1 MHLVIPSLIYTSML
15 VTSLHLKYFQK
26 NIILHTTNFQKLC
39 LQHMINIEEDPEIG
53 ATIKHTFDPG
63 FPVHVGDVISLE
75 ILASWP
81 GDRCMLVEI
90 WQFRLD
96 TAEKLDQIPN
106 STTGSVFHRPN
117 SAVVGATGS
126 DTTQPVEVVGEDSR
140 FFEKLGTLLKTL
152 IVATRLLPAY
162 KLARRQ
168 SSADYAM
175 CYNLRRG
182 TRDLNRLGPGLKSQL
197 VGRLLSGLALSD
209 PSGTC
214 GAATDTKSVTMADPM
229 RKVYLNAC
237 VHYRTQVQPSP
248 HAAYLP
254 LVEGIAKLVLP
265 QINEVNIFTQFQFL
279 SCFSFDAY
287 KSHRAA
293 ASRDHSHRATN
304 PRDVGHPE
312 RHSPRAL
319 PAFADISADDQNEDD
334 FDPAGALL
342 LRGNV
347 DEDAQDE
354 MIDQVLSDDDS
365 LSGSDSSFGTHEP
378 SSHNCPHRTGRD
390 DGGYPAT
397 RLRGTGSEDVDEIA
411 LNEPTL
417 EPLGGNS
424 LQAAFSNFSSDPA
437 NKLGLLFVNLRKQA
451 DLDLFRVPHN
461 SGGATGGSGN
471 AQAQSSVF
479 NAKALSDELKRHEET
494 LKEFDDFLTE
504 FCSVD
509 LFGPAEVRQ
518 LTAPVQPR

>member
-1 MHLVIPSLIYTSML
+1 
-15 VTSLHLKYFQK
+15 
-26 NIILHTTNFQKLC
+26 
-39 LQHMINIEEDPEIG
+39 MINIEEDPEVG

-96 TAEKLDQIPN
+96 TTEKLDQI
-106 STTGSVFHRPN
+106 SS
-117 SAVVGATGS
+117 GATSPVSGRPESTAVGPAGS
-126 DTTQPVEVVGEDSR
+126 ETTHPVEVVGEDSR

-152 IVATRLLPAY
+152 VVATRLLPAY
-162 KLARRQ
+162 QLARSQ

-209 PSGTC
+209 PP
-214 GAATDTKSVTMADPM
+214 GASADPVDPKFMTATDPI

-248 HAAYLP
+248 HAAFLP
-254 LVEGIAKLVLP
+254 LVEGISKLVLP
-265 QINEVNIFTQFQFL
+265 PINELNAVTISVSITCSQFHLYQ
-279 SCFSFDAY
+279 
-287 KSHRAA
+287 SHR
-293 ASRDHSHRATN
+293 STPLRDHSHRANN
-304 PRDVGHPE
+304 PRDLRHLE
-312 RHSPRAL
+312 KHSPRAL
-319 PAFADISADDQNEDD
+319 PAFADVGAEEQNEDD

-342 LRGNV
+342 LRGSM
-347 DEDAQDE
+347 DEDAVDDVL
-354 MIDQVLSDDDS
+354 DQMLSDDDS
-365 LSGSDSSFGTHEP
+365 LSESDSSFGTHAP
-378 SSHNCPHRTGRD
+378 TSHHCPHRLEEAD
-390 DGGYPAT
+390 SSYPGT
-397 RLRGTGSEDVDEIA
+397 RLPVAGSEDVDEIG
-411 LNEPTL
+411 LNEPVM

-424 LQAAFSNFSSDPA
+424 LQAAFSNFSNPA

-451 DLDLFRVPHN
+451 DLDLFRVPPHN
-461 SGGATGGSGN
+461 SGGAAGGNSG

-518 LTAPVQPR
+518 LAAPIQPR

>member
-1 MHLVIPSLIYTSML
+1 MSVTAPRLERKSAIESCIRSFLIKSIHAIVQARNGNTY
-15 VTSLHLKYFQK
+15 
-26 NIILHTTNFQKLC
+26 TTNCVSAVGPRNNL
-39 LQHMINIEEDPEIG
+39 MINIEEDPEVG

-81 GDRCMLVEI
+81 GDRCMLVEV
-90 WQFRLD
+90 WQFCLD
-96 TAEKLDQIPN
+96 TTEKLDQI
-106 STTGSVFHRPN
+106 SS
-117 SAVVGATGS
+117 GATSPVSGRPESTAVGPAGS
-126 DTTQPVEVVGEDSR
+126 ETTHPVEVVGEDSR

-152 IVATRLLPAY
+152 VVATRLLPAY
-162 KLARRQ
+162 QLARSQ

-209 PSGTC
+209 PPS
-214 GAATDTKSVTMADPM
+214 ASADPVDPKSITTTDPI

-248 HAAYLP
+248 NAAFLP
-254 LVEGIAKLVLP
+254 LVEGISKLVLP
-265 QINEVNIFTQFQFL
+265 PTNE
-279 SCFSFDAY
+279 
-287 KSHRAA
+287 SHRGAPL
-293 ASRDHSHRATN
+293 RDHSHRANN
-304 PRDVGHPE
+304 PRDLRYPE
-312 RHSPRAL
+312 KHSPRAL
-319 PAFADISADDQNEDD
+319 PAFADVGAEEQNEED

-342 LRGNV
+342 LRGSM
-347 DEDAQDE
+347 DEDAADD
-354 MIDQVLSDDDS
+354 ILDQILSDDDS
-365 LSGSDSSFGTHEP
+365 LSESDSSFGAHAPT
-378 SSHNCPHRTGRD
+378 SHHCPHRLEEADSSYSG
-390 DGGYPAT
+390 T
-397 RLRGTGSEDVDEIA
+397 RLPVAGAEDVDEIG
-411 LNEPTL
+411 LNEPAM
-417 EPLGGNS
+417 EPLGSNS
-424 LQAAFSNFSSDPA
+424 LQAAFSNFSNPA

-451 DLDLFRVPHN
+451 DLDLFRVPPHN
-461 SGGATGGSGN
+461 SGGAAGGNSG

-518 LTAPVQPR
+518 LAAPIQPR

>member
-1 MHLVIPSLIYTSML
+1 
-15 VTSLHLKYFQK
+15 
-26 NIILHTTNFQKLC
+26 
-39 LQHMINIEEDPEIG
+39 MINIEEDPEIG

-152 IVATRLLPAY
+152 IVATRLLPGSFSVRVFDLFALSLIPAAY

-265 QINEVNIFTQFQFL
+265 QINEV
-279 SCFSFDAY
+279 
-287 KSHRAA
+287 SH
-293 ASRDHSHRATN
+293 
-304 PRDVGHPE
+304 
-312 RHSPRAL
+312 
-319 PAFADISADDQNEDD
+319 
-334 FDPAGALL
+334 
-342 LRGNV
+342 
-347 DEDAQDE
+347 
-354 MIDQVLSDDDS
+354 
-365 LSGSDSSFGTHEP
+365 
-378 SSHNCPHRTGRD
+378 
-390 DGGYPAT
+390 
-397 RLRGTGSEDVDEIA
+397 EIA
-411 LNEPTL
+411 YLMVIAISVSSVRLLVTL
-417 EPLGGNS
+417 EVATTI
-424 LQAAFSNFSSDPA
+424 QTYFHV
-437 NKLGLLFVNLRKQA
+437 LLF
-451 DLDLFRVPHN
+451 
-461 SGGATGGSGN
+461 AT
-471 AQAQSSVF
+471 
-479 NAKALSDELKRHEET
+479 
-494 LKEFDDFLTE
+494 LTYIIPTIR
-504 FCSVD
+504 CKK
-509 LFGPAEVRQ
+509 
-518 LTAPVQPR
+518 